1 MVKEIRKH
9 WLGPN
14 AQESCWF
21 VGPMGRV
28 GGPRVRL
35 WSGQREKYQS
45 NPRRRSR
52 TIWASKAWAPTKL
65 TGKMRAFVF
74 LIGVPN
80 PPSPNTNHHSTILS
94 FERTMTWGWVEGMM
108 LLLLIKEQ
116 SIHQS
121 ILTKNPIERGGV
133 TSSIQTL
140 SSGLVL
146 PRPVLSCYLPFLTA
160 PPTKNHFDLS
170 LSRILIR
177 LRPLVAILLLLQ
189 PWSDLW

>member
-1 MVKEIRKH
+1 MFMYMIVKEIRKL

-21 VGPMGRV
+21 MGPMGLVR
-28 GGPRVRL
+28 GPRVHL

-52 TIWASKAWAPTKL
+52 TILASKAWAPTKL

-74 LIGVPN
+74 LIEVPN
-80 PPSPNTNHHSTILS
+80 PPSPNTIIIQRFWASR
-94 FERTMTWGWVEGMM
+94 EQWQWGWVEGMM

-133 TSSIQTL
+133 ASSIKHFPRVL
-140 SSGLVL
+140 FCHGLCCPVTFPSL
-146 PRPVLSCYLPFLTA
+146 LRRPQ
-160 PPTKNHFDLS
+160 
-170 LSRILIR
+170 RIILIF
-177 LRPLVAILLLLQ
+177 LCPA
-189 PWSDLW
+189 S